1 MRVAVVACRSGRDAA
16 RDDLYPD
23 DDWPLL
29 VAALEVVGVDSV
41 RLSWDDDEVDWR
53 SFDVVVIRSS
63 WDSVDRPVE
72 FLAWSR
78 ATTEATTLMNPHATL
93 EWNLDKAYLSDLHAS
108 GLPVVPTDWVTD
120 ESQWT
125 PPSYEFVVK
134 PSVSGGGRET
144 ARYEPD
150 EGGVA
155 RRHARRLLDTGR
167 AVMVQPYVQTVD
179 VEGEAKLVYI
189 NGEFSHAARVGALLG
204 VGEGVLE
211 QPWEKPV
218 PVDEMSPTPAQLDVA
233 ERALAAAQAIVG
245 SSALYA
251 RVDLVAAPNGDPWLA
266 ELELV
271 DPSLLLRVDPTGAER
286 LARAIQAQA
295 RPHTHPD

>member
-1 MRVAVVACRSGRDAA
+1 VAVVACRSGRGAA

-29 VAALEVVGVDSV
+29 EAALEVIGVDAV
-41 RLSWDDDEVDWR
+41 RLSWDDDEVDWHG
-53 SFDVVVIRSS
+53 FDVVVIRSS

-78 ATTEATTLMNPHATL
+78 AASGATTLMNPPATL
-93 EWNLDKAYLSDLHAS
+93 EWNLDKRYLSDLHAS
-108 GLPVVPTDWVTD
+108 GVPVVPTDWVTD

-125 PPSYEFVVK
+125 VPSYEFVVK

-144 ARYEPD
+144 TRYEPHD
-150 EGGVA
+150 GGEA
-155 RRHARRLLDTGR
+155 RRHVRRLLTTGR
-167 AVMVQPYVQTVD
+167 AVMVQPYVQRVD

-189 NGEFSHAARVGALLG
+189 NGEFSHAARVGALLE

-218 PVDEMSPTPAQLDVA
+218 SVDEVSPTPAQLDVA

-245 SSALYA
+245 SPALYA
-251 RVDLVAAPNGDPWLA
+251 RVDLVTAPTGDPWLA

-271 DPSLLLRVDPTGAER
+271 DPSLLLRLDPTGAER
-286 LARAIQAQA
+286 LARAIQTQA
-295 RPHTHPD
+295 HPHTHPG

>member
-1 MRVAVVACRSGRDAA
+1 VRVAIVACRSGRGAA

-29 VAALEVVGVDSV
+29 QAALEVVGVDAA
-41 RLSWDDDEVDWR
+41 RLAWDDDEVDWH

-78 ATTEATTLMNPHATL
+78 ATSQATTLMNPLAAL
-93 EWNLDKAYLSDLHAS
+93 EWNLDKAYLSDLHVS
-108 GLPVVPTDWVTD
+108 GVPVVPTEWVTD
-120 ESQWT
+120 ASQWT
-125 PPSYEFVVK
+125 VPSYEFVVK

-150 EGGVA
+150 EGGA
-155 RRHARRLLDTGR
+155 GRLHLRRLLKTGR
-167 AVMVQPYVQTVD
+167 AVMVQPYVQSVD
-179 VEGEAKLVYI
+179 VEGEAKLVYL
-189 NGEFSHAARVGALLG
+189 NGEFSHAARVGALLE

-211 QPWEKPV
+211 RPWEKPV
-218 PVDEMSPTPAQLDVA
+218 SVDETSPTPAQLDVG
-233 ERALAAAQAIVG
+233 ERALAAAQATVG
-245 SSALYA
+245 RSTLYA
-251 RVDLVAAPNGDPWLA
+251 RVDLVTAPTGDPWLA

-286 LARAIQAQA
+286 LARAIQTQAQ
-295 RPHTHPD
+295 PNTHAD